1 MRIIGFSFTK
11 ILAERNALE
20 KVSSIN
26 TNVDFKDIKEEITAI
41 IKEEITLNL
50 SFDFVIR
57 YESDKEEKKKQSNE
71 TKIAMT
77 GHILISVTKEESKNI
92 LKDWKK
98 KEIPN
103 SIKVPIFNFVLR
115 KCTPKALLLEEDL
128 GLPSHIPIPKLK
140 AQASQE

>member
-92 LKDWKK
+92 
-98 KEIPN
+98 
-103 SIKVPIFNFVLR
+103 
-115 KCTPKALLLEEDL
+115 
-128 GLPSHIPIPKLK
+128 
-140 AQASQE
+140 